1 MALGKITLP
10 EVDNDR
16 RRAVDC
22 RLVRKSKSNKGY
34 YKYIVTIKEKNG
46 TVHEQPAYGKDMQ
59 DAINRLVWTERNT
72 VVVDKLERKAPL
84 WVFLIWMICI
94 LVPALFVDMSSMG
107 PKLLIYTMGF
117 PMVIFVGASL
127 WSSWLDKK

>member
-1 MALGKITLP
+1 MTLGKITLP

-22 RLVRKSKSNKGY
+22 RLIRKSKSNKGY

-84 WVFLIWMICI
+84 WVFLIWVISI
-94 LVPALFVDMSSMG
+94 LVPSLYVDYLAMG
-107 PKLLIYTMGF
+107 PKILLYTMGI
-117 PMVIFVGASL
+117 PVLIFVGASL

>member
-22 RLVRKSKSNKGY
+22 RLIRKSKSNKGY

-84 WVFLIWMICI
+84 WVFLIWVVSI
-94 LVPALFVDMSSMG
+94 LVPSLYVDYLDMG
-107 PKLLIYTMGF
+107 PKILLYTMGI
-117 PMVIFVGASL
+117 PVLIFVGASL
-127 WSSWLDKK
+127 WSSWFDKK